1 MMKKSIF
8 AHIHKGKLGILMMAF
23 GLLENPHW
31 AASRFQERMRF
42 SRLQKAGYAQR
53 AGHRAADSRGF
64 EYEILDLYILGT
76 RYAVRL
82 EDLSRAFGD
91 HGAVRVEEI
100 CRDGNYYLGAPAGL
114 AQVSASGRG
123 FNIELFAGG
132 FFTAA
137 LVALLKV
144 MEKRERYA
152 AIVKIP
158 GPREMPAGKDRRISP
173 EQQRLGAFA

>member
-1 MMKKSIF
+1 
-8 AHIHKGKLGILMMAF
+8 MMAF
-23 GLLENPHW
+23 GLLENPHA
-31 AASRFQERMRF
+31 AASRFHERMRF
-42 SRLQKAGYAQR
+42 SRLQKVGYAQR

-64 EYEILDLYILGT
+64 EYEVLDLYILGT

-82 EDLSRAFGD
+82 EDLSRALSER
-91 HGAVRVEEI
+91 GAVGIEELSHN
-100 CRDGNYYLGAPAGL
+100 GNYYLGEPAGL
-114 AQVSASGRG
+114 AHVSASGRG

-137 LVALLKV
+137 LVALIRV
-144 MEKRERYA
+144 MENRERYA

-158 GPREMPAGKDRRISP
+158 GSQEMPAGKDRRISP